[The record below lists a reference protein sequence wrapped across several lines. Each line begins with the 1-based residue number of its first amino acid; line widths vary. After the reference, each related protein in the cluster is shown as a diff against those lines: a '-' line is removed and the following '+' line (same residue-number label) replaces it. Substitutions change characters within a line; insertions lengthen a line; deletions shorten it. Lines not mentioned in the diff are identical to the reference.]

1 VVTFLLIVALLIVVA
16 VLVGFVVGYNRI
28 RAADVRVDEALGGI
42 DVQLTRR
49 ASLIPALVTLVPLWS
64 RDHSRTP
71 LIPVPHHSHTPN
83 APKPQVSVGFG
94 FASMASEHAV

>member
-1 VVTFLLIVALLIVVA
+1 MTFLLIVALLIVVA

-49 ASLIPALVTLVPLWS
+49 ASPIPALVTLVPLWS
-64 RDHSRTP
+64 RDHST
-71 LIPVPHHSHTPN
+71 
-83 APKPQVSVGFG
+83 
-94 FASMASEHAV
+94 

>member
-49 ASLIPALVTLVPLWS
+49 ASLIPALSPWS
-64 RDHSRTP
+64 RFGPVTTAVLHSYRCRT
-71 LIPVPHHSHTPN
+71 T
-83 APKPQVSVGFG
+83 
-94 FASMASEHAV
+94 AVRQTHLSRR